1 LTEPLHGAAATG
13 PRPVPVVQVASPP
26 PSGPQRHRLRWEET
40 GASGRT
46 GRTPEGWT
54 LDRWTP
60 HGRTLDGWTPDG
72 RTAGPRT
79 TNPGDRT
86 PDGAGHRTGC
96 TPDGWTAGH
105 RTTEPDGWTPHAGR
119 GPATDA
125 MAGVALSRT
134 ATVPARWTL
143 PWADASGRATNQDS
157 SAARTT
163 RGITLY
169 GRGLTTATTG
179 SCSGGATSP
188 DRPRLGALLSS
199 EDFGLSVERTAKLHP
214 LWRVSSRRYSVAG
227 FGGGLPGWAA
237 GYEWLSRLA
246 GAVVALRL
254 DLSRTIHYFDD
265 GQAFQV
271 GNGQLG
277 AVCGDCPRDCSAQQC
292 RHRGGSVQVP

>member
-46 GRTPEGWT
+46 GRTPEGRT

-125 MAGVALSRT
+125 TAGLALSRT

-143 PWADASGRATNQDS
+143 RWADASGRATTQDS
-157 SAARTT
+157 SPARTT

-169 GRGLTTATTG
+169 RRGLTPPRQAAAR
-179 SCSGGATSP
+179 GATSP
-188 DRPRLGALLSS
+188 DRPRLDALLSS
-199 EDFGLSVERTAKLHP
+199 NDYGSSVERAAHGQV
-214 LWRVSSRRYSVAG
+214 LWRVR
-227 FGGGLPGWAA
+227 
-237 GYEWLSRLA
+237 
-246 GAVVALRL
+246 
-254 DLSRTIHYFDD
+254 
-265 GQAFQV
+265 
-271 GNGQLG
+271 
-277 AVCGDCPRDCSAQQC
+277 CGDRFSAEWGSLWRLYGMPRGEWRLRACFRPWLVLAARAACGQDW
-292 RHRGGSVQVP
+292 RP